1 MGYNDSSRG
10 SYGNRNRN
18 YNTRNSDNRFGNGNS
33 NDVKVIN
40 PFVDLTEENY
50 VELAEKAID
59 AIGEN
64 KDKNGKPKVLTPSK
78 IRNILSLNAE
88 IYNDVINDS
97 AEQLSEEIRGRINY
111 LKVRVIYEAGR
122 ELTVK
127 TFVNEAHLLEN
138 LNGIKGIK
146 KQYLLFSRYLE
157 ALVAY
162 RKFKYG
168 NDEN

>member
-1 MGYNDSSRG
+1 MGYNDYGRK
-10 SYGNRNRN
+10 SYGRFNDSGRNTGGPVSN
-18 YNTRNSDNRFGNGNS
+18 NS
-33 NDVKVIN
+33 NSNENIIYN
-40 PFVDLTEENY
+40 PFVGLTEENY

-59 AIGEN
+59 ALGNHKN
-64 KDKNGKPKVLTPSK
+64 KDNKPQILTTSK
-78 IRNILSLNAE
+78 IRNILALNAE
-88 IYNDVINDS
+88 IYNDVINES
-97 AEQLSEEIRGRINY
+97 SEQLSEDIRGRINY

-127 TFVNEAHLLEN
+127 FFVNESHLLEN
-138 LNGIKGIK
+138 ISNIKGQK

-168 NDEN
+168 KDEN